1 MPPPHSGGRPAY
13 WLLWAAAIPLLAL
26 MGEAKLHVREFT
38 LFAFAL
44 LGIAAAS
51 VAVIAAT
58 YRPGLRVTRE
68 PFEDGGGESGGDGG
82 PDAGRPRD

>member
-1 MPPPHSGGRPAY
+1 MSPRPGGRPAY

-26 MGEAKLHVREFT
+26 MGEAKLHVREFNA
-38 LFAFAL
+38 FAFAL
-44 LGIAAAS
+44 LGIAAAA

-68 PFEDGGGESGGDGG
+68 PFEDGGGEAGGTEG
-82 PDAGRPRD
+82 PDAGRLRD